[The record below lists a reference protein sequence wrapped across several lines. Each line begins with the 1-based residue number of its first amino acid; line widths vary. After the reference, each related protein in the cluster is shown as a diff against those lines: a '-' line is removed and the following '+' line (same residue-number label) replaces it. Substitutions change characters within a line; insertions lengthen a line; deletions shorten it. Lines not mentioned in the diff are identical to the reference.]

1 MLYVYQNISS
11 NYYQYFSFLLQ
22 IKIFGIITTKYI
34 VQLYYWSSHF
44 SVTSRINLQR
54 QIFGTHHGPNGG
66 KARRATRQYIIESCR
81 LSNIIGTNR
90 KGLILG

>member
-1 MLYVYQNISS
+1 MLSYRNVSS
-11 NYYQYFSFLLQ
+11 SYYQYFSFLLQ
-22 IKIFGIITTKYI
+22 IKICCIITTKYI
-34 VQLYYWSSHF
+34 VQLYYWSPRF
-44 SVTSRINLQR
+44 SVIFRINLQR

-66 KARRATRQYIIESCR
+66 KARQATRQYIIESCR